1 MNKGYKNFYRN
12 SIVFCEKLLED
23 YFRRAPE
30 LFSPNSIVLNTESI
44 YHRLVHDRNSLSYR
58 NQSIDLLCKSMV
70 WFLAI

>member
-12 SIVFCEKLLED
+12 GIVFFEKLLED
-23 YFRRAPE
+23 YFRHAPE
-30 LFSPNSIVLNTESI
+30 LFSPNSI
-44 YHRLVHDRNSLSYR
+44 YHQLVYDGNSLLYR